1 LARYRFHVLVILAVL
16 PAAPVLWGESVPG
29 INIEAAVDLTRGAP
43 PELASDA
50 LIRLASL
57 DRLEKNR
64 RIELLNQAFEMAA
77 GSAQNYKRRAAA
89 VQASGPSGFLERAYA
104 QDLDALSLRLR
115 AIEGL
120 LLLDPRVARQRFEEI
135 GPLRLPPLGC
145 QDFLV
150 YDVSRFYQV
159 LGKLTAESFNAKEA
173 REGEPG
179 KFLARYVGV
188 IASPAEITPAAR
200 LLASAVVPDS
210 DFQLLATAFAGALSR
225 IMGDDRSFTYAV
237 REAGAA
243 IEELAKSGE
252 RRTQL
257 SPAVLLSAYR
267 TFLVNHLSAA
277 RCEPL
282 DSNGDRDPAG
292 FFNDR
297 LRISLLPPIGEAEQT
312 PSKVEGKAT
321 GLTWCESPEC
331 RAIRDQFHSVV
342 FTPDGEAFRQEQR
355 EKNEWQARVRDF
367 LAALSLWDQSAN
379 ASPADYFREKIGFYG
394 DLLAIVPN
402 GETRE
407 YVLRSMLA
415 FLIQSRPRP
424 EERIEWYLPIVQL
437 VGRVALDPLG
447 LGKLASD
454 LRQANDPAIA
464 LEMAVEQIAPHP
476 VNEFMLLL

>member
-1 LARYRFHVLVILAVL
+1 MI
-16 PAAPVLWGESVPG
+16 WGESSQLV
-29 INIEAAVDLTRGAP
+29 NIEAVVDLARGAP

-57 DRLEKNR
+57 DRLEKKR
-64 RIELLNQAFEMAA
+64 RIELLNQAFELGA
-77 GSAQNYKRRAAA
+77 GASQNFKRRAAT
-89 VQASGPSGFLERAYA
+89 VQTSGPTGFLERANA

-120 LLLDPRVARQRFEEI
+120 LPLDPRVARERFEEI
-135 GPLRLPPLGC
+135 GRLQLPPLDC

-150 YDVSRFYQV
+150 YDVSRFYEV
-159 LGKLTAESFNAKEA
+159 LGKLAAESFNAKQA

-179 KFLARYVGV
+179 KFLARYVGL
-188 IASPAEITPAAR
+188 IASPAEVTPAAR
-200 LLASAVVPDS
+200 LLSRVGISDS
-210 DFQLLATAFAGALSR
+210 DFQMLATALAGALIR
-225 IMGDDRSFTYAV
+225 VTGDDRSFTYAA
-237 REAGAA
+237 REAGSA
-243 IEELAKSGE
+243 IEELAKIGE

-257 SPAVLLSAYR
+257 SPSVLLGAYR
-267 TFLVNHLSAA
+267 TFLVNYLTGA

-282 DSNGDRDPAG
+282 DSSGDGDPAG

-297 LRISLLPPIGEAEQT
+297 LRIPVLAPIGEGERT

-331 RAIRDQFHSVV
+331 RAMRDQFHSVV
-342 FTPDGEAFRQEQR
+342 FKADGEAFQQEER
-355 EKNEWQARVRDF
+355 SKGEWQARARDF
-367 LAALSLWDQSAN
+367 LAAMSSWNQSTN
-379 ASPADYFREKIGFYG
+379 ASPADYFREKIGLYS
-394 DLLAIVPN
+394 DLLTVVPN

-407 YVLRSMLA
+407 YVLRSTLA

-447 LGKLASD
+447 LGRMASD

-464 LEMAVEQIAPHP
+464 LEMALEQIAPHP
-476 VNEFMLLL
+476 VNEIMLLL